1 MQIIM
6 PDEKERIMM
15 ETIKSIIFFLILST
29 LVCQLID
36 GTKYKP
42 YVNLVI
48 GFMLLSLMIQ
58 PILSM
63 TGNDQVLQE
72 AFAKVS
78 NHTETISF
86 QDKAREVKEEQM
98 RKEIQTT
105 LEKNKM
111 KVRNIGLKIDET
123 GTIAS
128 VDIEV
133 QDVKKQEKQIKTIL
147 SRFYNVQSSNINISN
162 GKCKKMM

>member
-1 MQIIM
+1 M

-105 LEKNKM
+105 LEKK
-111 KVRNIGLKIDET
+111 
-123 GTIAS
+123 
-128 VDIEV
+128 
-133 QDVKKQEKQIKTIL
+133 
-147 SRFYNVQSSNINISN
+147 
-162 GKCKKMM
+162 

>member
-147 SRFYNVQSSNINISN
+147 SRFYNVQSSNINISE
-162 GKCKKMM
+162 

>member
-1 MQIIM
+1 
-6 PDEKERIMM
+6 M

-147 SRFYNVQSSNINISN
+147 SRFYNVQSSNINISE
-162 GKCKKMM
+162 